1 MCINLKVRGWFRS
14 VAVVVVLVGAT
25 TGVEPGALRPS
36 DPEPPAA
43 PAFPASIR
51 GVTISTHGSGQEW
64 GSDRMRPTMEQLR
77 DLGVEWVAIHPYAG
91 IREDGTVRMYRSVDP
106 EAPAEELTRPIRE
119 AHALGLKILIKP
131 HLAYWGSFAWRGAIG
146 FEDDASWERFW
157 SGYRAWIV
165 ALAKITNGA
174 DGFVVGTELAKTL
187 DQKDRWLEIIGEIRK
202 VTRVPLTYA
211 ANWDRYESVPFWE
224 ALDAIGIQAYFPL
237 VGDDEPVNQRTIRAG
252 WSRWAGKL
260 KRYSEAQGRPVLLT
274 ELGYNHSSN
283 TAREP
288 WSAVTDD
295 DGVAL
300 QALCTR
306 VALEAIEQEPAI
318 LGSFLWKWFPEP
330 HPIGRNFRLA
340 TPEMRTVIRDAWG
353 ARATP

>member
-1 MCINLKVRGWFRS
+1 MRGQLRTNR
-14 VAVVVVLVGAT
+14 LVPIGALAFLLAGAT
-25 TGVEPGALRPS
+25 SAGEPV
-36 DPEPPAA
+36 
-43 PAFPASIR
+43 FPASIR
-51 GVTISTHGSGQEW
+51 GVTISTHRSGQEW

-91 IREDGTVRMYRSVDP
+91 IRRDGTVRVYRSVDP
-106 EAPAEELTRPIRE
+106 QAPAEELIRPIRE

-131 HLAYWGSFAWRGAIG
+131 HLAYWGSFEWRGEIG
-146 FEDDASWERFW
+146 FEDDASWKRFW

-165 ALAKITNGA
+165 ALATITREA
-174 DGFVVGTELAKTL
+174 DGFVVGTELARTL
-187 DQKDRWLEIIGEIRK
+187 DQEDRWLEIIGEVRE

-211 ANWDRYESVPFWE
+211 ANWDRYESVPFWA

-237 VGDDEPVNQRTIRAG
+237 VGDDEPVNSSTIRAG
-252 WSRWAGKL
+252 WSRWAEKL
-260 KRYSEAQGRPVLLT
+260 KVYSETQERPVLLT

-288 WSAVTDD
+288 WSSATDD
-295 DGVAL
+295 HGAEL

-306 VALEAIEQEPAI
+306 IALETIERESTI

-330 HPIGRNFRLA
+330 HPVGRNFRLA

-353 ARATP
+353 PREAP

>member
-1 MCINLKVRGWFRS
+1 MPSFDPTRLLPI
-14 VAVVVVLVGAT
+14 VATAWMLGGAAWAC
-25 TGVEPGALRPS
+25 ES
-36 DPEPPAA
+36 
-43 PAFPASIR
+43 AFPGSIR
-51 GVTISTHGSGQEW
+51 GVTISTHLSGQEW
-64 GSDRMRPTMEQLR
+64 ASDHMRPTMEQLR

-91 IREDGTVRMYRSVDP
+91 IRPDGTVRVFRPVDP
-106 EAPAEELTRPIRE
+106 AAPSEELIRPIRE

-131 HLAYWGSFAWRGAIG
+131 HLAYWGSFEWRGEID
-146 FEDDASWERFW
+146 FEDDAAWDRFW

-165 ALAKITNGA
+165 ALARITRDA
-174 DGFVVGTELAKTL
+174 DGFVVGTELGKTL
-187 DQKDRWLEIIGEIRK
+187 GQEDRWLDIIRAVRE

-211 ANWDRYESVPFWE
+211 ANWDRYESVSFWK

-237 VGDDEPVNQRTIRAG
+237 VDEGEPVNPSTVREG
-252 WSRWAGKL
+252 WSDLAAKL
-260 KRYSEAQGRPVLLT
+260 KAYSESQDRPVLLT

-288 WSAVTDD
+288 WSSATDE

-306 VALEAIEQEPAI
+306 VALETIERESAI

-330 HPIGRNFRLA
+330 RPVGRNFRLA
-340 TPEMRTVIRDAWG
+340 TPEMRAVIRDAWRTG
-353 ARATP
+353 KER